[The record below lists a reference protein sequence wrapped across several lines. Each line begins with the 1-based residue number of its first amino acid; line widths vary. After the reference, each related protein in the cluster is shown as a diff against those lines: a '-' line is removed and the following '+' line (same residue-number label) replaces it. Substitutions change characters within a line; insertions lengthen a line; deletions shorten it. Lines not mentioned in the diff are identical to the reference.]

1 MFCTLEKKKKKKK
14 IMSIFKRI
22 TQIRKVIILMITNG
36 EKQNYP
42 AVKKLLHY

>member
-1 MFCTLEKKKKKKK
+1 MFGTLKKKKKKKK

-36 EKQNYP
+36 EG
-42 AVKKLLHY
+42 